1 MISNR
6 DILNCLPL
14 LASALGDRYGV
25 KVLIGGFE
33 AYTDGRSI
41 HIPTLPTDCGKTAI
55 ALAKGYVDHE
65 AAHIRH
71 TDFSALG
78 SVNLDAA
85 TRHLF
90 NSIEN
95 WRVEKRLSER
105 YPGCRN
111 NLDWLIEH
119 LLMENPA
126 KAGDENPAFAVLGYV
141 LLSVRSW
148 NVSEV
153 AIAAQ
158 EFRQVVDKAYPGLT
172 GNLDW
177 ILDRVKAHCP
187 DTQAAILYAREMA
200 EAIRQYQKTSQSLA
214 KADESVEGSR
224 PEQNDD
230 ESQGFDGESG
240 DSDCEADE
248 PADANPNQAE
258 SRESKRNPK
267 GGKSKEQDAGQPS
280 SDAEADCPR
289 SEADLNE
296 AGSIQA
302 NAEALASLSN
312 LFDQSPDEL
321 PKSFGEILA
330 EKLAEN
336 ACGTPEAG
344 FSVAKCERRQSGPL
358 PDDERSLALRSS
370 NALRQRLSGLLQ
382 AAELKRMA
390 KGRRGKLNTTSLY
403 RLSVGNPRVFCR
415 ESVRQGQNSAVHLLL
430 DASYSMKGEAIRLA
444 RQACFAATNAL
455 ACIKGVNPAVT
466 VFPGRDYGGVYPI
479 MAHSQKLEDN
489 FGVDAYGGT
498 PLTPALWWVAQALY
512 PLSEQ
517 RKIILLITDG
527 MPNHIESAME
537 AIKIIS
543 RLGVEIY
550 GIGIKSN
557 FIQRLLP
564 DYSRVIHN
572 LAELAPCLF
581 ELLQE
586 SLLRGGWD
594 GSH

>member
-25 KVLIGGFE
+25 KVLIGGSG
-33 AYTDGRSI
+33 AYTDGKII
-41 HIPTLPTDCGKTAI
+41 HLPTLPTDCGKTAI

-90 NSIEN
+90 NSIED
-95 WRVEKRLSER
+95 WRVEKCLSER

-119 LLMENPA
+119 LLLENPA

-153 AIAAQ
+153 SIVAQ
-158 EFRQVVDKAYPGLT
+158 ESRIALDKAYPGLA

-187 DTQAAILYAREMA
+187 DTQAAIRYAQEMA
-200 EAIRQYQKTSQSLA
+200 EAIRRYQKTRQRLA
-214 KADESVEGSR
+214 KTDEMESGAS
-224 PEQNDD
+224 PEQNNG
-230 ESQGFDGESG
+230 ESQGF
-240 DSDCEADE
+240 
-248 PADANPNQAE
+248 NNE
-258 SRESKRNPK
+258 SRECAGETDVSADAHPNQVWSSESKENPK
-267 GGKSKEQDAGQPS
+267 GGKSKEQDAGQPIS
-280 SDAEADCPR
+280 KADAGCPN
-289 SEADLNE
+289 SEADLDE
-296 AGSIQA
+296 GGSIQA
-302 NAEALASLSN
+302 NAEAIASLSD
-312 LFDQSPDEL
+312 LFDQSPDDL
-321 PKSFGEILA
+321 PRSFGEILA
-330 EKLAEN
+330 EKLEEN
-336 ACGTPEAG
+336 ACATSEAG
-344 FSVAKCERRQSGPL
+344 FSVAKCERRQSGKL
-358 PDDERSLALRSS
+358 PDAERSLALRSS

-382 AAELKRMA
+382 AAELKRIA
-390 KGRRGKLNTTSLY
+390 QGRRGKLNTASLY

-415 ESVRQGQNSAVHLLL
+415 ESERQGQNSAVHLLL
-430 DASYSMKGEAIRLA
+430 DASSSMEGEAIRLA
-444 RQACFAATNAL
+444 RQACFAAANAL
-455 ACIKGVNPAVT
+455 SCIKGVNPAVT

-479 MAHSQKLEDN
+479 MTHSQKLADN

-550 GIGIKSN
+550 GIGIKCN

-564 DYSRVIHN
+564 DHSRVIHN

-581 ELLQE
+581 GLLQE
-586 SLLRGGWD
+586 SLLRGGLD